1 METQAFLVVKEITN
15 GLRLAE
21 TKEEIIQWLTIIRA
35 LFIPDN
41 LKSYHSPILHG
52 YECTM
57 LSSISQVVTSQF
69 AKRIYEQLIAKFSL
83 EFFTEV
89 TTDVFNSLMI
99 PIFLEGPLRDSFIVL
114 LNTITDSEKKNFGF
128 YKCVSVLEKF
138 ISRNILAQLLK
149 NESTSY
155 GQTHSQIVDIDAE
168 ILLGYLSSFSE
179 KVANK
184 LQHESSDKFLPQNY
198 IPTLGLAIIDTLH
211 WAHDLVATCQDV
223 SLLFVSSLVGKLCL
237 TGFAD
242 VLLDTIVPH
251 LSIRVRADYI
261 WCRVCE
267 RVFAGV
273 PDRNLEAVVVPL
285 LKKLSWFGLV
295 DKFLGDCVVHN
306 TGVQM
311 LVCTKLLLYRSFPK
325 PKQLL
330 QNIIGYL
337 TTFHTRRHLFVEV
350 VFRLLTVWGD
360 KSSMKHISAEQHL
373 YITRALVVC
382 IGALREQEKNTL
394 RSDLLQNLMH
404 GVQAH
409 LESSDPNTR
418 TLGMTVAKLL
428 TQTVDPS
435 GPQLEYDLDLN
446 NPTVKNLLSYREL
459 PEDPGPTLDEE
470 SLMSQTGEISKE
482 NEQLLPESN
491 EKQKAEVINDDSEL
505 DSDDDLEPY
514 DMSNDKKV
522 MSTAPPKYVRE
533 CMEGLICSS
542 DNPDKT
548 ELCLQHAES
557 LIRQKTT
564 DLEEIAVEFAKILL
578 HLENTHNFDKFLLN
592 RFSALVALTVHC
604 PQKVSEYLSS
614 QFYERNYNTRQRMDI
629 LEAETVLVQHWL
641 IPSRKQRLTLVVK
654 YLAADLKV
662 STVSQ
667 AGDAVLF
674 FVIGFGG
681 LVSSLSL
688 TRSSWSKRRHL
699 QMKLLKKMLST
710 LLTYFRKKP
719 SPVIASNSGPSG
731 WREVVQKRIESN
743 TRRFAHGRTKPEP
756 VATLNKFTLVAG
768 QFFYPLMAKADK
780 AQVYL
785 DLLGSDSILLFRLL
799 YTLAIILH
807 SAINLPCAMQ
817 MGQALLEFTW
827 PLRFHS
833 DSSVRQAVLIATISV
848 LLAVPAHFLMTDL
861 QADMTETTAWLE
873 GVIDHDP
880 DTECQKWATQA
891 LLLLREQISKEFEN
905 TSN

>member
-1 METQAFLVVKEITN
+1 METQALLVVKEITN
-15 GLRLAE
+15 GLRVAE
-21 TKEEIIQWLTIIRA
+21 TKEEIIKGLTIIRA

-83 EFFTEV
+83 EFITEV

-99 PIFLEGPLRDSFIVL
+99 PIFLEGPLRDSFIAL
-114 LNTITDSEKKNFGF
+114 LNTVTDSEKKNFGF

-138 ISRNILAQLLK
+138 ISRNILVQLLK

-184 LQHESSDKFLPQNY
+184 LQHENSDKFLPQNY

-211 WAHDLVATCQDV
+211 WAHDLVATGQDV

-237 TGFAD
+237 TGFSDA
-242 VLLDTIVPH
+242 LLDTIVPH

-306 TGVQM
+306 TGVQV

-382 IGALREQEKNTL
+382 IGALKEQEKNTL

-428 TQTVDPS
+428 TQTVDS
-435 GPQLEYDLDLN
+435 TGPQLEYDLDLN
-446 NPTVKNLLSYREL
+446 NPAVKDLLSYREL

-470 SLMSQTGEISKE
+470 SLMSQTGEISKK

-491 EKQKAEVINDDSEL
+491 EKQKAEEINDDSEL

-578 HLENTHNFDKFLLN
+578 HLENTHNFDNFLLN

-604 PQKVSEYLSS
+604 PQKVSEYLST

-629 LEAETVLVQHWL
+629 LEVLANAAQEL
-641 IPSRKQRLTLVVK
+641 SQPEKQ
-654 YLAADLKV
+654 
-662 STVSQ
+662 S
-667 AGDAVLF
+667 
-674 FVIGFGG
+674 
-681 LVSSLSL
+681 
-688 TRSSWSKRRHL
+688 HE
-699 QMKLLKKMLST
+699 
-710 LLTYFRKKP
+710 KKP
-719 SPVIASNSGPSG
+719 SPGIASNSGPSG

-743 TRRFAHGRTKPEP
+743 TRRFAQGRTKPEP
-756 VATLNKFTLVAG
+756 VATLNKFTQVAG

-780 AQVYL
+780 AQAYL

-807 SAINLPCAMQ
+807 SAINLLCAMQ

-880 DTECQKWATQA
+880 DTECQKWAAQA
-891 LLLLREQISKEFEN
+891 LLLLREQIRKEFEN
-905 TSN
+905 SSN

>member
-1 METQAFLVVKEITN
+1 
-15 GLRLAE
+15 
-21 TKEEIIQWLTIIRA
+21 
-35 LFIPDN
+35 
-41 LKSYHSPILHG
+41 
-52 YECTM
+52 
-57 LSSISQVVTSQF
+57 
-69 AKRIYEQLIAKFSL
+69 
-83 EFFTEV
+83 
-89 TTDVFNSLMI
+89 
-99 PIFLEGPLRDSFIVL
+99 
-114 LNTITDSEKKNFGF
+114 KNFGF

-184 LQHESSDKFLPQNY
+184 LQHENSDKFLPQNY

-211 WAHDLVATCQDV
+211 WAHDLVATGQDV

-360 KSSMKHISAEQHL
+360 KSSMKHISAKQHL

-428 TQTVDPS
+428 TQTVDSS

-446 NPTVKNLLSYREL
+446 NPAVKDLLSYREL
-459 PEDPGPTLDEE
+459 PEDPGPTLNEE

-491 EKQKAEVINDDSEL
+491 EKQKAEEINDDSEL

-557 LIRQKTT
+557 MIRQKTT

-629 LEAETVLVQHWL
+629 LEVLANAAQEL
-641 IPSRKQRLTLVVK
+641 SQPEKQ
-654 YLAADLKV
+654 
-662 STVSQ
+662 S
-667 AGDAVLF
+667 
-674 FVIGFGG
+674 
-681 LVSSLSL
+681 
-688 TRSSWSKRRHL
+688 HE
-699 QMKLLKKMLST
+699 
-710 LLTYFRKKP
+710 KKP
-719 SPVIASNSGPSG
+719 PPVIASNSGPSG

-756 VATLNKFTLVAG
+756 VATLNKFTQVAG

-780 AQVYL
+780 AQAYL

-891 LLLLREQISKEFEN
+891 LLLLREQIRNEFEN
-905 TSN
+905 TSH